1 MLEFTPETIV
11 TTGSG
16 AKVKLREW
24 MEKWTRDPERVL
36 YIGTDSQQSRNHTRF
51 TSVIVSHEPGKGGVY
66 CYVKYRSPR
75 INSLRQ
81 RLLTEAW
88 QSVALAMLVTDAS
101 HPKIKMMV
109 HLDVNKSLKFKSGQ
123 YMRELVG
130 MVTAQGFGVEV
141 KPGAWAA
148 SRLADRIVKGGS

>member
-11 TTGSG
+11 TTGSNK
-16 AKVKLREW
+16 KVSLQEW
-24 MEKWTRDPERVL
+24 MNQWTRDPNRVL
-36 YIGTDSQQSRNHTRF
+36 YIGTDSQQHGDVTRF

-66 CYVKYRSPR
+66 AYIKYKTNR
-75 INSLRQ
+75 IQALRQ

-88 QSVALAMLVTDAS
+88 ESVALAMLVAKTA
-101 HPKIKMMV
+101 HPDIRMVV
-109 HLDVNKSLKFKSGQ
+109 HLDVNKSTRFKSGQ

-148 SRLADRIVKGGS
+148 SRLADRIVKGGV